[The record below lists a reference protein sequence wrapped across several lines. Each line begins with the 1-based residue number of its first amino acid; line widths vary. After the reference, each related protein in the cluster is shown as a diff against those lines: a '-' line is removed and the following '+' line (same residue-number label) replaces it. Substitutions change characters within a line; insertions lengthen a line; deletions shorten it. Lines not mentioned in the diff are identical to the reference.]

1 MFKCYKNVFNTKK
14 WSVNLGGWVIIFL
27 IGVQI
32 IFLIMYCINGFKS
45 IFVEL
50 EQNSKK
56 IIRRESMFKS
66 SPPKKYNLKSLPN
79 EITIKKIEKSKIKTQ
94 NNKNAF
100 KKEIDLNSDSYSN
113 DENDNKENN
122 KSHKKKKE
130 NKNNS
135 LEKQF
140 DSYFQIKK
148 DKKVNY
154 HEKNSSII
162 DSSSTLR
169 SPSIN
174 LSNESLTNEI
184 IIYEYVTPND
194 LLQKDFNEDELN
206 EMVVEDARKFD
217 KRSFCNFYFSKLKEK
232 QDIINIFCKQKNLE
246 SFQMRVI
253 VFFYGMSLYF
263 FINAL
268 LYIESYISTEIHSKG
283 KSFSF
288 MAIIENELQRCLFS
302 QIVSFFV
309 DLFERWLDNSSKRL
323 DVLLKT
329 EKNSDMYIRKSH
341 MIIRQMKRKHM
352 WFILFNFFSMGIFWY
367 YCCAFCDVKYNSR
380 INWLEGS
387 LITFSIVNCFP
398 FFICSISTFFRFIG
412 LKISFLG
419 IFYRIGQWID

>member
-1 MFKCYKNVFNTKK
+1 
-14 WSVNLGGWVIIFL
+14 
-27 IGVQI
+27 
-32 IFLIMYCINGFKS
+32 
-45 IFVEL
+45 
-50 EQNSKK
+50 
-56 IIRRESMFKS
+56 
-66 SPPKKYNLKSLPN
+66 
-79 EITIKKIEKSKIKTQ
+79 
-94 NNKNAF
+94 
-100 KKEIDLNSDSYSN
+100 
-113 DENDNKENN
+113 
-122 KSHKKKKE
+122 
-130 NKNNS
+130 
-135 LEKQF
+135 
-140 DSYFQIKK
+140 
-148 DKKVNY
+148 
-154 HEKNSSII
+154 
-162 DSSSTLR
+162 
-169 SPSIN
+169 
-174 LSNESLTNEI
+174 
-184 IIYEYVTPND
+184 
-194 LLQKDFNEDELN
+194 
-206 EMVVEDARKFD
+206 MVVEDARKYD
-217 KRSFCNFYFSKLKEK
+217 KRTFCYIYFSKLKEK
-232 QDIINIFCKQKNLE
+232 QDIINIFCNQKNLE
-246 SFQMRVI
+246 SFHMRVI
-253 VFFYGMSLYF
+253 VFFYGISLYF
-263 FINAL
+263 FINGL

-387 LITFSIVNCFP
+387 LITFSIVNCFH